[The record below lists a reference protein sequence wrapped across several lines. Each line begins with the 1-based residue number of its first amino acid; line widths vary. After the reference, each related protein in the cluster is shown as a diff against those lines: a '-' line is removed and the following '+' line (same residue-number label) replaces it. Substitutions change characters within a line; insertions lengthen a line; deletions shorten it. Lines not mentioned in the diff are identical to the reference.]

1 MKRKLYLE
9 VRYLTQSTSQYTNRD
24 GWLDDIR
31 EETSWNNDRADLAW
45 FVCVYVSQL
54 NSFSMRTGE
63 VEGYRYC
70 VALRIVSLP
79 LYHTP
84 SRSYPQTESGG
95 PGLFHSWLLQRNGA
109 CGPLLL
115 LIRAD
120 AWLSCMPAAQP
131 NRDYVPGWW
140 RQKKKVVEIFVFYTF
155 GEFRL
160 INYLCIISNE
170 ILICSKDGNP
180 MLQWL

>member
-1 MKRKLYLE
+1 MK
-9 VRYLTQSTSQYTNRD
+9 
-24 GWLDDIR
+24 
-31 EETSWNNDRADLAW
+31 EETAWNNDRAELIW
-45 FVCVYVSQL
+45 CVCVSQL
-54 NSFSMRTGE
+54 NSFSMRTGD

-95 PGLFHSWLLQRNGA
+95 PGLFHSWLWQRNGA
-109 CGPLLL
+109 RGPLLL

-140 RQKKKVVEIFVFYTF
+140 RQKKKKKGHCWDLCLSTPLASLDYLIICVLFRMKYLDNWNPAYKAYTW
-155 GEFRL
+155 EPYSQR
-160 INYLCIISNE
+160 Y
-170 ILICSKDGNP
+170 
-180 MLQWL
+180 QRRQ

>member
-1 MKRKLYLE
+1 MQRE
-9 VRYLTQSTSQYTNRD
+9 M
-24 GWLDDIR
+24 DDWMTEK
-31 EETSWNNDRADLAW
+31 EETAWNNDRAELTW
-45 FVCVYVSQL
+45 CVCARVCVSQL

-95 PGLFHSWLLQRNGA
+95 PGLFHSWLWQRNGA
-109 CGPLLL
+109 RGPLLL

-131 NRDYVPGWW
+131 NRDYVPEWW
-140 RQKKKVVEIFVFYTF
+140 RQKKKK
-155 GEFRL
+155 GHCWD
-160 INYLCIISNE
+160 LCISTPLASLRY
-170 ILICSKDGNP
+170 LIIWALLLMN
-180 MLQWL
+180 

>member
-1 MKRKLYLE
+1 MCGIKIFPTKHHPICRE
-9 VRYLTQSTSQYTNRD
+9 RRMS
-24 GWLDDIR
+24 GWHEGGDCLKQRQGRVDMVC
-31 EETSWNNDRADLAW
+31 AW
-45 FVCVYVSQL
+45 SLCVSQL
-54 NSFSMRTGE
+54 NSFSMCTGE

-95 PGLFHSWLLQRNGA
+95 PGLFHSWLWQRNGA
-109 CGPLLL
+109 RGPLLL

-140 RQKKKVVEIFVFYTF
+140 RQKKKGHCWDLCLSTPLASLRY
-155 GEFRL
+155 
-160 INYLCIISNE
+160 CIILLRYCE
-170 ILICSKDGNP
+170 
-180 MLQWL
+180 

>member
-1 MKRKLYLE
+1 MHS
-9 VRYLTQSTSQYTNRD
+9 V
-24 GWLDDIR
+24 
-31 EETSWNNDRADLAW
+31 
-45 FVCVYVSQL
+45 
-54 NSFSMRTGE
+54 E

-79 LYHTP
+79 LYHTT

-95 PGLFHSWLLQRNGA
+95 PGLFHSWLWQRNGA
-109 CGPLLL
+109 RGPLLL

-140 RQKKKVVEIFVFYTF
+140 RQKKKVIVEIFVSLQPLASLGLFIYFCDFVLMKFAQVTDTTNKWNPAHNTRHIAASQSCHKSSALLVTVLQCRSLF
-155 GEFRL
+155 HLFLRVAGRL
-160 INYLCIISNE
+160 
-170 ILICSKDGNP
+170 
-180 MLQWL
+180 